1 LKVIL
6 YTQEGCGLCRDAEAM
21 LRRMQKKNRFE
32 LEFVDIEAD
41 SSAHALYWA
50 RIPVITL
57 DGEEV
62 ASAPLD
68 ERRLAAALSA

>member
-1 LKVIL
+1 M

-21 LRRMQKKNRFE
+21 LRRLQKKNQFE

-41 SSAHALYWA
+41 SSAHARYWA
-50 RIPVITL
+50 RIPVITV

-68 ERRLAAALSA
+68 ERDLAAALLG